1 MGKGRRWA
9 IHREMKRAITNLD
22 KYLLHCQ
29 TSLTIIAEDNLELA
43 SSIEALASF
52 CIIFQEKTQAFID
65 NT

>member
-22 KYLLHCQ
+22 KYLLHCK
-29 TSLTIIAEDNLELA
+29 TSLEIIAEDNLELA
-43 SSIEALASF
+43 SSVEALASF
-52 CIIFQEKTQAFID
+52 TLILQAKTQAFLD